1 MEMDLI
7 NAVVTEEWQQFQQVN
22 RKQRKVWCQNAEEEF
37 RQMRSSQ
44 FMAWPEE
51 IVASYYVDLLEA
63 KEIGANLV
71 MEKYAFMMRDTAPEE
86 FKELEPYLQ
95 KISLKKRKM
104 IEEIVNLQ
112 GIMAE
117 SFAKEYPYYA
127 AQGRKTYTNEGSIG
141 GTSVASY
148 LRGEL
153 SSYSEHTVELYYEF
167 VKNCAASEVNL
178 TTLVRTNM
186 AKMHGY
192 PSLEA
197 VENALKE
204 QSMQLKTK

>member
-1 MEMDLI
+1 MDMDLI

-22 RKQRKVWCQNAEEEF
+22 RQQPKAWCQNAEEEF

-44 FMAWPEE
+44 FMVWPEE
-51 IVASYYVDLLEA
+51 MVASYYIDLLNA

-95 KISLKKRKM
+95 KISLRKRKM
-104 IEEIVNLQ
+104 IEEIVILQ

-117 SFAKEYPYYA
+117 KFAKEYPYYA

-153 SSYSEHTVELYYEF
+153 SSYSEHTVGLYYEF
-167 VKNCAASEVNL
+167 VKKCAATDVNL
-178 TTLVRTNM
+178 TSLVRTNM

-192 PSLEA
+192 SSLEE
-197 VENALKE
+197 VENTLKQRRE
-204 QSMQLKTK
+204 RMQN